1 MTRKVEGL
9 GLNGRMKQIDS
20 SFIAAS
26 RKEERVAPWAWRKS
40 QEVEGVSI

>member
-9 GLNGRMKQIDS
+9 GLDGRMKRIDS

-26 RKEERVAPWAWRKS
+26 RKEERVAPWAQTQS
-40 QEVEGVSI
+40 QEVEGVPI